1 MKNYKLL
8 LIVTL
13 GVMLALIGG
22 LLAVQFLSPPYPV
35 PSSEYTELKAK
46 NAVQHYQLSSYESDE
61 NGKIPLELFSVTVEV
76 SNYALSGKNG
86 YTSYFYAMDK
96 YGKLECCTSDGKTV
110 TLDEQKMSLEERGAC
125 IEGLRE
131 EFDTYKRI
139 LSNLKYDVPTED
151 GTVKVYLNCSY
162 GPYLKE
168 YSAEAFEKCSLYKS
182 FEAFGMG

>member
-76 SNYALSGKNG
+76 SNYALSGIHRTFMQWIN
-86 YTSYFYAMDK
+86 TAS
-96 YGKLECCTSDGKTV
+96 
-110 TLDEQKMSLEERGAC
+110 
-125 IEGLRE
+125 
-131 EFDTYKRI
+131 
-139 LSNLKYDVPTED
+139 SNAAPRT
-151 GTVKVYLNCSY
+151 
-162 GPYLKE
+162 
-168 YSAEAFEKCSLYKS
+168 ARQ
-182 FEAFGMG
+182 